1 MLTPGFLSKLKGGTK
16 KRERE
21 ISLKHNGKYSYEPQ
35 DLTELGS
42 TVCVGVMMSI
52 GKGSESEVN
61 VAGILASTLF
71 QSSLDNPDKSFKLS

>member
-1 MLTPGFLSKLKGGTK
+1 MVQK
-16 KRERE
+16 KERD

-42 TVCVGVMMSI
+42 TVCIGVMMSI

-71 QSSLDNPDKSFKLS
+71 QSSLDNLDKSFKLS